1 MAKTEY
7 FVALVDKVHDA
18 CNEMTATLDALA
30 RKEGECNM
38 LFAEVDAL
46 KRKVASLESVHNDA
60 LELMD
65 QCTEDC
71 NTYIKYADVRTAAA
85 VAQSTNWYSRSVMYD
100 DERRAANAARKA
112 LEVELQ
118 QCRAREASIFA
129 DYEQLLCCYYRDT
142 AVLEYSHHWVREENK
157 QLRQKLNAIK
167 RNVTTLKE

>member
-18 CNEMTATLDALA
+18 CNEMAALMDALA

-71 NTYIKYADVRTAAA
+71 NTYIKYADARTAAA
-85 VAQSTNWYSRSVMYD
+85 IAQSTMYD
-100 DERRAANAARKA
+100 DERRAVNAARKA
-112 LEVELQ
+112 LKVELQ
-118 QCRAREASIFA
+118 QCRAREASIFE

-142 AVLEYSHHWVREENK
+142 TVLEYRCLWVREENK
-157 QLRQKLNAIK
+157 QLRQKRDAIK